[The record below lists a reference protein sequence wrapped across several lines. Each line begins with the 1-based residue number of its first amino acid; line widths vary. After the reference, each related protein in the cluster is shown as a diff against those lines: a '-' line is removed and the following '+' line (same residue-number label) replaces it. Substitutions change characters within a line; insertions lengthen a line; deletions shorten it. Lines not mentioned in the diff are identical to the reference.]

1 MVSLRTNAPELAG
14 EIAEEI
20 RLFIDERRIEEAEE
34 AQEGYFLTQTSEEK
48 NGFYSK
54 AVLFVDGEKVS
65 EGSCSLELTAKNE
78 LEFKKY
84 KKRAAKQ
91 SVYNCLRDHF
101 RKEMPWGS
109 LTGIRPTKLLRKLMA
124 EHGEED
130 ALRMLEEEFFV
141 NEEKRALAKEI
152 CRVQHDII
160 HSADDRQ
167 VDIYIGIPFCT
178 TRCAYCSFASGL
190 TTKNGLAEQAYVDA
204 LLREIEASKPIFD
217 DYAVRSVYIGGGTP
231 SALRPDQLKRVLEAA
246 GKLAEGT
253 AEFTV
258 EAGRPDTITREK
270 LELIKAAGADRISV
284 NAQTTHNDTLVRIG
298 RQHTAEEFFDAY
310 RLAREIGFDAINMD
324 MIVGLPGEDLD
335 IITKTTRE
343 LIDLDPE
350 NITIH
355 TLAIKRASRFAAENA
370 HAFAT
375 AEEAEEMLTVTRR
388 MVMEAGYEPYYLYR
402 QKYMAGNL
410 ENVGYAKPGKACIY
424 NIDIMEETMSI
435 VALGA
440 GGISKRLFG
449 EEDRIERAPN
459 VKDIKHYVERTEE
472 MAQRKLELF
481 LR

>member
-1 MVSLRTNAPELAG
+1 MVTLRTNAPELAG

-20 RLFIDERRIEEAEE
+20 RLFIDERRIEESDSAGEGYHL
-34 AQEGYFLTQTSEEK
+34 AQESCEK

-54 AVLFVDGEKVS
+54 AVLFVDGKEAS
-65 EGSCSLELTAKNE
+65 RGECALALSAETE

-91 SVYNCLRDHF
+91 SVYNCLKDYFKR
-101 RKEMPWGS
+101 EMPWGS
-109 LTGIRPTKLLRKLMA
+109 LTGIRPTKLLRKLIT
-124 EHGEED
+124 EHGEAE
-130 ALRMLEEEFFV
+130 ALRILGEEYFV
-141 NEEKRALAKEI
+141 CEAKRNLAQQI
-152 CRVQHDII
+152 CREQQEFID
-160 HSADDRQ
+160 SANDSM

-204 LLREIEASKPIFD
+204 LLKEIEFSKEIFEK
-217 DYAVRSVYIGGGTP
+217 YPVRSVYIGGGTP
-231 SALRPDQLKRVLEAA
+231 SSLRPDQFKRVLDAA
-246 GKLAEGT
+246 GMLAKG
-253 AEFTV
+253 AQEFTV

-284 NAQTTHNDTLVRIG
+284 NAQTTHDETLVRIG
-298 RQHTAEEFFDAY
+298 RQHTAEEFFAAY

-324 MIVGLPGEDLD
+324 MIIGLPGEDLG
-335 IITKTTRE
+335 IVKKTVQDMIGMR
-343 LIDLDPE
+343 PE

-355 TLAIKRASRFAAENA
+355 TLAIKRASKFAADNA
-370 HAFAT
+370 HAFAG
-375 AEEAEEMLTVTRR
+375 AEEAEEMIRATRE
-388 MVMEAGYEPYYLYR
+388 MVAQSGYLPYYMYR

-410 ENVGYAKPGKACIY
+410 ENVGYALPGKACIY

-481 LR
+481 LK